1 MDRGTWRATVHGVV
15 KSWTRLEHACTHT
28 RYKYMESLKGKKSL
42 TCVILKVRVK
52 AEGIVPEHYSTVDK
66 AVSPRNTGK

>member
-1 MDRGTWRATVHGVV
+1 M
-15 KSWTRLEHACTHT
+15 HAHT